1 MPTNELEELKAEVAA
16 LKKQLAGW
24 KPFKLALRLED
35 RQVHLLTIMAREED
49 LPEASPFSV
58 VPRE

>member
-1 MPTNELEELKAEVAA
+1 MNELEELKAEVAA

-24 KPFKLALRLED
+24 KPFRVALRLED
-35 RQVHLLTIMAREED
+35 KQVHLLTILARED
-49 LPEASPFSV
+49 LPDASPFSV